1 MTTKQPG
8 HNDQMVA
15 TSPSA
20 THRQGLLP
28 FVICAVAAVATLAL
42 PPYGNE
48 WGHIAV
54 AALLLLV
61 IYAGELRF
69 YRRTWWEPVPPFLFF
84 VVVIILRD
92 GSGGSTSG
100 LGALVM
106 LPILWVAMYGNRQQ
120 MVLAVV
126 ATVSVFVLPILV
138 FGPPE
143 YTTADWRRALVW
155 GIVAGTVGPA
165 VQALVS
171 RLHEREQHQAELASS
186 LQDALTEVTLTSQR
200 WRALLDHLPDTS
212 VFSIDRDLR
221 HTDAFGAGL
230 DDVGMTTAT
239 GKTLYETSS
248 PENIAKLEPVYRA
261 GLDGDEASIE
271 FTASNADR
279 RIELTS
285 VPLPLEGHRD
295 EALIVAR
302 DVTESRQREHQLAMA
317 KERLASLFEE
327 APFGVIVC
335 AVDGRVVD
343 VNPAACQLTGRIRD
357 ALVSGY
363 SFPFGAEPSDVERLV
378 EEILASPS
386 GRVAAETR
394 IQHQDGHWVDVA
406 FEGIVMHDRDGNPK
420 DLLFNAVDVSE
431 RRRFEAQLAH
441 LAEHDPLTGLANR
454 RRFDQ
459 ELERHL
465 DLCER
470 YGARGALMMMDLDH
484 FKEVNDTLGH
494 GAGDQLI
501 MSVAE
506 LLRMRMRR
514 SDLVARLGGDE
525 FAILLPEADRASAE
539 NVARDIVALVAEKA
553 SFLDGSRPRR
563 LTASI
568 GVVLI
573 ERAGISA
580 SQLVSTADMT
590 MYDAKEAGRNR
601 FVILDTKDFAVPR
614 SATQLAWGQ
623 RISDAIADKR
633 LVLHAQ
639 PIYGIAEGAVVGAEL
654 LLRLRDEHGALV
666 MPGRFL
672 YIAERLGLV
681 TPLDRWVAG
690 EAVELLTKLKRI
702 NPRFHV
708 EVNLSA
714 HSVGDPDLADHL
726 VDLVTS
732 NDIDST
738 KLVFELTETAA
749 VANIETAREFADRL
763 GRLGCRFALDD
774 FGAGFGSFYYL
785 KHLPF
790 DFVKIDGEFV
800 EKSPVNFTDR
810 LILSSIVDIARGL
823 GKKTIAEFVASPDI
837 QQVCI
842 DQGVDYLQGYH
853 VGRPAPMVEVLA
865 WAAGKSA
872 NGIPADAA
880 DTPPRVPQR

>member
-1 MTTKQPG
+1 
-8 HNDQMVA
+8 MVA
-15 TSPSA
+15 SHRA
-20 THRQGLLP
+20 AHRQGLLP
-28 FVICAVAAVATLAL
+28 FVVCALAAVATLAF
-42 PPYGNE
+42 PPYGHE
-48 WGHIAV
+48 WAHIAV
-54 AALLLLV
+54 AGTLLV
-61 IYAGELRF
+61 VIFAGELLLFR
-69 YRRTWWEPVPPFLFF
+69 YAWWEVVPPFLFF
-84 VVVIILRD
+84 LVVMILRD
-92 GSGGSTSG
+92 GSGGNGSG

-106 LPILWVAMYGNRQQ
+106 LPILWVAMYGTRTQ
-120 MVLAVV
+120 MWLAVA
-126 ATVSVFVLPILV
+126 ATVGVFLLPTLLI
-138 FGPPE
+138 GAPDYPA
-143 YTTADWRRALVW
+143 TDWRRALVW
-155 GIVAGTVGPA
+155 ALVAGTVGPA
-165 VQALVS
+165 VQSLVG
-171 RLHEREQHQAELASS
+171 RLHEREQRQAELAGS
-186 LQDALTEVTLTSQR
+186 LQDALSEITLTSQR

-230 DDVGMTTAT
+230 DEVGMSAAA

-279 RIELTS
+279 TIELSS
-285 VPLPLEGHRD
+285 VPLPLDGHRD

-302 DVTESRQREHQLAMA
+302 DVTDARQREQQLAMA
-317 KERLASLFEE
+317 KERLSSLFEE

-335 AVDGRVVD
+335 GVDGRVSD
-343 VNPAACQLTGRIRD
+343 VNPAACQLAGRIRD
-357 ALVSGY
+357 DLVHDFF
-363 SFPFGAEPSDVERLV
+363 FPFGADAADVQRLAG
-378 EEILASPS
+378 EILASPS
-386 GRVAAETR
+386 GRVGAETR
-394 IQHQDGHWVDVA
+394 IQHKDGHWVDVA
-406 FEGIVMHDRDGNPK
+406 YEGIVMHDRDGLPK
-420 DLLFNAVDVSE
+420 ELLFNAIDVSE

-470 YGARGALMMMDLDH
+470 YGARGALMMMDLDY

-501 MSVAE
+501 VSVAE

-539 NVARDIVALVAEKA
+539 NVARDIVALVADQA
-553 SFLDGSRPRR
+553 SFMDGSRPRR

-573 ERAGISA
+573 ERAGITA

-590 MYDAKEAGRNR
+590 MYDAKESGRNT
-601 FVILDTKDFAVPR
+601 FVVLDTKDFAVPR
-614 SATQLAWGQ
+614 SAAHLAWGQ
-623 RISDAIADKR
+623 RISDAIADER

-639 PIYGIAEGAVVGAEL
+639 PIYGITEDTVVGAEL
-654 LLRLRDEHGALV
+654 LLRLRDEQGALV

-681 TPLDRWVAG
+681 TPLDQWVAG
-690 EAVELLTKLKRI
+690 EAVVLLEKLKRI
-702 NPRFHV
+702 NPQFHI

-714 HSVGDPDLADHL
+714 HSVGDADLADHL

-732 NDIDST
+732 HDIDPT
-738 KLVFELTETAA
+738 RLVFELTETAA

-823 GKKTIAEFVASPDI
+823 GKKTIAEFVASAEI
-837 QQVCI
+837 KQVCI

-853 VGRPAPMVEVLA
+853 VGRPVPMEEVLA
-865 WAAGKSA
+865 WAAGDHAIEVPSET
-872 NGIPADAA
+872 A
-880 DTPPRVPQR
+880 DTPPRVAQT

>member
-1 MTTKQPG
+1 M
-8 HNDQMVA
+8 
-15 TSPSA
+15 SA
-20 THRQGLLP
+20 SSHRAAHRPGLLP
-28 FVICAVAAVATLAL
+28 FVICAVAALATLAL

-54 AALLLLV
+54 AAALLGV
-61 IYAGELRF
+61 IYAGEMLL
-69 YRRTWWEPVPPFLFF
+69 YRHAWWQAAPPFIFF
-84 VVVIILRD
+84 VVVMILRD
-92 GSGGSTSG
+92 GSGGSGSG

-106 LPILWVAMYGNRQQ
+106 LPILWVAMYGTRVQ
-120 MVLAVV
+120 MMLAVA
-126 ATVSVFVLPILV
+126 ATVGVFLLPVLLI
-138 FGPPE
+138 GPPD
-143 YTTADWRRALVW
+143 YPASDWRRALVW
-155 GIVAGTVGPA
+155 ALVAGTVGPA
-165 VQALVS
+165 VQGLVR
-171 RLHEREQHQAELASS
+171 RLHEREQRQAELAGS
-186 LQDALTEVTLTSQR
+186 LQQALSTVTQTSQR

-230 DDVGMTTAT
+230 DEVGMSRAT

-261 GLDGDEASIE
+261 GLEGDEASVE

-279 RIELTS
+279 TIELTA
-285 VPLPLEGHRD
+285 VPLALDGDRD

-302 DVTESRQREHQLAMA
+302 DVTEARRREQQLAVA

-335 AVDGRVVD
+335 TVDGQVTD
-343 VNPAACQLTGRIRD
+343 VNPAACHLTGRIRD
-357 ALVSGY
+357 DLVRNY
-363 SFPFGAEPSDVERLV
+363 SFPFGADPAEVARLV
-378 EEILASPS
+378 GEIVASPS

-394 IQHQDGHWVDVA
+394 IQHRDGHWIDVA
-406 FEGIVMHDRDGNPK
+406 FEGIVMHDRNGVPDE
-420 DLLFNAVDVSE
+420 LLFNAIDVSE

-470 YGARGALMMMDLDH
+470 YGARGALLMMDLDH

-501 MSVAE
+501 VSVAE

-553 SFLDGSRPRR
+553 SFVDGSRPRR

-573 ERAGISA
+573 ERAGITA

-590 MYDAKEAGRNR
+590 MYDAKETGRNT
-601 FVILDTKDFAVPR
+601 FVVLDTRDFAVPR
-614 SATQLAWGQ
+614 SAAHLAWGQ
-623 RISDAIADKR
+623 RISDAIADER

-639 PIYGIAEGAVVGAEL
+639 PIYGIAEDQVVGAEL
-654 LLRLRDEHGALV
+654 LLRLRDEQGALV

-690 EAVELLTKLKRI
+690 EAVVLLEKLKRI
-702 NPRFHV
+702 NPRFHI

-714 HSVGDPDLADHL
+714 HSVGRLRPRGPPRGSGVVARHRPDEARLRAHRDRRRRQHR
-726 VDLVTS
+726 DG
-732 NDIDST
+732 
-738 KLVFELTETAA
+738 AA
-749 VANIETAREFADRL
+749 SSRT
-763 GRLGCRFALDD
+763 
-774 FGAGFGSFYYL
+774 GS
-785 KHLPF
+785 
-790 DFVKIDGEFV
+790 G
-800 EKSPVNFTDR
+800 
-810 LILSSIVDIARGL
+810 G
-823 GKKTIAEFVASPDI
+823 
-837 QQVCI
+837 
-842 DQGVDYLQGYH
+842 
-853 VGRPAPMVEVLA
+853 
-865 WAAGKSA
+865 WAAGSHWTTSA
-872 NGIPADAA
+872 PASARS
-880 DTPPRVPQR
+880 TT